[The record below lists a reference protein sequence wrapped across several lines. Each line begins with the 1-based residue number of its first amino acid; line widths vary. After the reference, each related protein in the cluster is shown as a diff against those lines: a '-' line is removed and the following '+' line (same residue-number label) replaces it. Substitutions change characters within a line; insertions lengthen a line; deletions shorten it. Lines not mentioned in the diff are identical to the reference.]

1 MPKRNNK
8 PRRPRVKD
16 VSIRV
21 EHRKEPDWDRYA
33 YALLRHVK
41 NERDAEA
48 EHKKRQERGEV

>member
-21 EHRKEPDWDRYA
+21 EHREKIDWDRFA
-33 YALLRHVK
+33 YATLQHAK
-41 NERDAEA
+41 NEAAAQA
-48 EHKKRQERGEV
+48 EHKKRKDQGSV